1 MALRDINL
9 IPSNILDRK
18 EIRRHLIF
26 WSVCLGVLLSPV
38 FGFYMYGTG
47 EASTQKRAT
56 ANIADIDRNLN
67 RHISRIKQIRQA
79 LDTLSQQE
87 ADFKTV
93 LKPAVFSEILY
104 KLTGTMDGLTWL
116 QTLKIHRQ
124 SSPTES
130 IQLRVVGYAASNRA
144 LGNFLNRLSSDP
156 GIDSVVLKYAKEP
169 AVQKSTETDTNH
181 QSRIEFE
188 IECTISQG

>member
-47 EASTQKRAT
+47 VASTQKRPT
-56 ANIADIDRNLN
+56 ANMADIDRNLN
-67 RHISRIKQIRQA
+67 RQVARIKQIRQA

-87 ADFKTV
+87 ADLKTV

-104 KLTGTMDGLTWL
+104 KLIGTMDGLTWL

-156 GIDSVVLKYAKEP
+156 EIDSVVLKYAKEP
-169 AVQKSTETDTNH
+169 SVQKSTGTDTK
-181 QSRIEFE
+181 QISRIAFE

>member
-1 MALRDINL
+1 MALREINL

-47 EASTQKRAT
+47 VASTQKRAT

-79 LDTLSQQE
+79 LDTLSQEE
-87 ADFKTV
+87 ADLKTV

-130 IQLRVVGYAASNRA
+130 IQLRVVGYAASNRS
-144 LGNFLNRLSSDP
+144 LGNFLNRLSNDP
-156 GIDSVVLKYAKEP
+156 EIDSVVLKYAKEP
-169 AVQKSTETDTNH
+169 SVQKSTGTDAK
-181 QSRIEFE
+181 QISCIAFE

>member
-18 EIRRHLIF
+18 EIRHHLIF

-38 FGFYMYGTG
+38 FGFYVYGTG
-47 EASTQKRAT
+47 VASAQKRAT
-56 ANIADIDRNLN
+56 TNIADIDRNLN
-67 RHISRIKQIRQA
+67 RQVARIKQIQQE
-79 LDTLSQQE
+79 LNTLSQQE
-87 ADFKTV
+87 ADLKTV

-104 KLTGTMDGLTWL
+104 KLIGTMDGLTWL

-156 GIDSVVLKYAKEP
+156 EIDSVVLKYAKEP
-169 AVQKSTETDTNH
+169 SVQKSTGTDTK
-181 QSRIEFE
+181 QISRIAFE

>member
-1 MALRDINL
+1 MALREINL

-47 EASTQKRAT
+47 VASTQKRAT

-79 LDTLSQQE
+79 LDTLSQEE
-87 ADFKTV
+87 ADLKTV

-104 KLTGTMDGLTWL
+104 KLIGTMDGLTWL

-130 IQLRVVGYAASNRA
+130 IQLRVVGYAASNRS
-144 LGNFLNRLSSDP
+144 LGNFLNRLSNDP
-156 GIDSVVLKYAKEP
+156 EIDSVVLKYAKEP
-169 AVQKSTETDTNH
+169 SVQKSTGTDAK
-181 QSRIEFE
+181 QISCIAFE

>member
-47 EASTQKRAT
+47 VASTQKRAT

-67 RHISRIKQIRQA
+67 RQVARIKQIRQA

-87 ADFKTV
+87 ADLKTV

-104 KLTGTMDGLTWL
+104 KLIGTMDGLTWL

-156 GIDSVVLKYAKEP
+156 EIDSVVLKYAKEP
-169 AVQKSTETDTNH
+169 SVQKSTGTDTK
-181 QSRIEFE
+181 QISRIAFE